1 MITISTSVYVRLSC
15 HLILDLSFYRCCH
28 PCFDLVDAVMPEVL
42 EGKDKISLED
52 FLVWTVE
59 SSLAQVS
66 YLSHRIIDS
75 ILQILQ

>member
-1 MITISTSVYVRLSC
+1 MIYHNFASITLFFNSVDSL
-15 HLILDLSFYRCCH
+15 
-28 PCFDLVDAVMPEVL
+28 MPEVL

-66 YLSHRIIDS
+66 
-75 ILQILQ
+75 